1 MLWKGDFPVSVSGKW
16 KCLCKELVFNEWE
29 QSQGQNYSL
38 LWVWGS
44 VPSQASLW
52 PLWGAVP
59 AHFDMNGNE
68 YRQVLTSPITCEDPP
83 WFSVAQA
90 VQSRLLAALHPP
102 ELRNLELR
110 SPVRHSLH
118 LVRVLW
124 WPRAVGADDRLT
136 LGFRGPW
143 VLPLWL

>member
-1 MLWKGDFPVSVSGKW
+1 MLWKGEFPVSVSDKW
-16 KCLCKELVFNEWE
+16 KCLCKELVFNEWA

-44 VPSQASLW
+44 TPSQASLW

-59 AHFDMNGNE
+59 AHLDTNRDE
-68 YRQVLTSPITCEDPP
+68 HRQFLTSPITWEDPP
-83 WFSVAQA
+83 WFSAA
-90 VQSRLLAALHPP
+90 HADQSRLLAALHLLK
-102 ELRNLELR
+102 LRNLKLWP
-110 SPVRHSLH
+110 PVQHSLH
-118 LVRVLW
+118 LVRILW
-124 WPRAVGADDRLT
+124 WLRAVGTDDRHA